1 MKFITS
7 STEFFEL
14 QNNPKLIKLRECISA
29 VPINNWK
36 YIHTLKFEPAREIS
50 KQEAMAITSHQIYL
64 LENFDS
70 ISEINRNESLLN
82 RYGYTPVSL
91 TLEGAYL
98 ETLESLKSLNE
109 SLLSSVKD
117 FLLLMTEGG
126 EPIGILHFVL
136 DILSLIPTSWI
147 GFPFDVVASLL
158 NAVIYIFQDKPSYI
172 MAFINIVFAA
182 SGPIGAGI
190 KVAVKPFL
198 IGAEK
203 LFAMVFKGAGSAALK
218 AGAMDFK
225 AGALV
230 IDKAA
235 ASAGGIIPKLGD
247 ILQTLGKFLLT
258 TGLAII
264 NGLIKI
270 ISKALS
276 LVGFGEIKLLGR
288 VTKWIDEI
296 AIKITVAGKA
306 ATEVGELLVKDDVAL
321 IAKADVTAAAG
332 ALASKDLAIATGKD
346 AITAGKLG
354 KGTERALEIV
364 GFSGTIEKAIK
375 ATDEWATF
383 MKGTPNQALQTV
395 YLEHAVAEKL
405 IGGVLN
411 TKSTSSLINLMKSPE
426 ISGELVAMGFKPA
439 EMALLDALKAGD
451 SSAISKLFGE
461 MAENPKIMEH
471 ILAKEEMVAKTL
483 SIFKEVPEAL
493 IAGTKNMKK
502 IQKTL
507 ARLTG
512 YRATSLRV
520 LIGFIVKQCMKGTD
534 CGRLLTKG
542 SPDEIL
548 SYVSNASKGV
558 SMSSINELLSKIVI
572 NEDSDPM
579 ARVSAAGISAA
590 ELEKFKTTNPEAYKQ
605 LVDQLAAADAAKTKL
620 ITETKINPC
629 QAEAAIGEAKAAV
642 VLVHNAY
649 RKDEVETA
657 LITSD
662 DFKKSKLTEYTKTFL
677 ELIKQD
683 TNIDPQHPISSD
695 DPVHIAYI
703 ADAFSYKDGSL
714 NINESPTSNLDKTLD
729 ELVADGKL
737 HPDRRE
743 EVKNQVLDHWKNG
756 TIPESFSASDI
767 NLDES
772 FFKIGKLITRR

>member
-50 KQEAMAITSHQIYL
+50 KQEAMAITAHQIYL

-109 SLLSSVKD
+109 SMLSSVKD

-136 DILSLIPTSWI
+136 DILSLVPTSWI
-147 GFPFDVVASLL
+147 GFPFDVTASLL

-172 MAFINIVFAA
+172 MAFINVVFAA
-182 SGPIGAGI
+182 AGPIGAGI

-203 LFAMVFKGAGSAALK
+203 LFAMVFKGAGSAALIK
-218 AGAMDFK
+218 GAMEFK
-225 AGALV
+225 TGALV

-235 ASAGGIIPKLGD
+235 ASAGGIIPKLGG
-247 ILQTLGKFLLT
+247 ILQSIGKFLLT

-264 NGLIKI
+264 NGLIKL
-270 ISKALS
+270 ISKALE
-276 LVGFGEIKLLGR
+276 LVGFGEIKILGR
-288 VTKWIDEI
+288 VTKWIEEI
-296 AIKITVAGKA
+296 AIKITSAGKA
-306 ATEVGELLVKDDVAL
+306 ATEVGELLVKDDATL
-321 IAKADVTAAAG
+321 IAKTEVTAAAG
-332 ALASKDLAIATGKD
+332 SIAAKD
-346 AITAGKLG
+346 AATVAGKSAQEI
-354 KGTERALEIV
+354 GTIGTKTEKALEITG
-364 GFSGTIEKAIK
+364 GFSATLEKGIK

-383 MKGTPNQALQTV
+383 MKGAPSKGLETV
-395 YLEHAVAEKL
+395 YLNHAISEKL

-411 TKSTSSLINLMKSPE
+411 SKSANSLINLMKSTE
-426 ISGELVAMGFKPA
+426 LSGELVAMGFKPG
-439 EMALLDALKAGD
+439 EKALLDALKAGD
-451 SSAISKLFGE
+451 GPGISKLFGE

-471 ILAKEEMVAKTL
+471 ILAKEPMVAKTL

-507 ARLTG
+507 AKLSG
-512 YRATSLRV
+512 YRGTSLRV
-520 LIGFIVKQCMKGTD
+520 LIGFIVKQCIKGSE
-534 CGRLLTKG
+534 CGRMLTNG
-542 SPDEIL
+542 SPAEIL
-548 SYVSNASKGV
+548 SHVSSASKGV
-558 SMSSINELLSKIVI
+558 AIGLMNELLSKIVI
-572 NEDSDPM
+572 NEDSNPM
-579 ARVSAAGISAA
+579 AGVSAA
-590 ELEKFKTTNPEAYKQ
+590 ELEKFKTTNPEAYK
-605 LVDQLAAADAAKTKL
+605 LLADQLAAADAAKTQL
-620 ITETKINPC
+620 INETKINPC
-629 QAEAAIGEAKAAV
+629 QLASTVGLVKASV
-642 VLVHNAY
+642 VLMPNAY
-649 RKDEVETA
+649 KEGDVVTD
-657 LITSD
+657 LITPE
-662 DFKKSKLTEYTKTFL
+662 DFKKAKLAEYSKTFL

-703 ADAFSYKDGSL
+703 SDIFNYKDGSL
-714 NINESPTSNLDKTLD
+714 DINESPTSNLDKTLD
-729 ELVADGKL
+729 ELIADGKL

-743 EVKNQVLDHWKNG
+743 EIKKKVLNYWKDG
-756 TIPESFSASDI
+756 TFPESFSASDI
-767 NLDES
+767 DLDES

>member
-7 STEFFEL
+7 STEFFEI

-109 SLLSSVKD
+109 GILSSVKD
-117 FLLLMTEGG
+117 FLLVMTEGG
-126 EPIGILHFVL
+126 DALGILHFVL
-136 DILSLIPTSWI
+136 DIMSLIPTSWFL
-147 GFPFDVVASLL
+147 FPFDVTASLL
-158 NAVIYIFQDKPSYI
+158 NAIIYIFQDKPSYI

-182 SGPIGAGI
+182 AGPIGAGI
-190 KVAVKPFL
+190 KIAVKPFL

-203 LFAMVFKGAGSAALK
+203 LFAMVFKGASSSALIK
-218 AGAMDFK
+218 GAMEFK

-235 ASAGGIIPKLGD
+235 ASAGGIIPRLGG
-247 ILQTLGKFLLT
+247 ILQMIGKFLLT
-258 TGLAII
+258 TGLAIV

-270 ISKALS
+270 ISKALA
-276 LVGFGEIKLLGR
+276 LVGFGEIKILGSL
-288 VTKWIDEI
+288 TKWIEEI
-296 AIKITVAGKA
+296 AIKITSVGKV
-306 ATEVGELLVKDDVAL
+306 ATEAGELLVKDDIGL
-321 IAKADVTAAAG
+321 IAKTEVTAAAG
-332 ALASKDLAIATGKD
+332 SIAAKDAATVAGKSAQEIGKIEKATGE
-346 AITAGKLG
+346 ALG
-354 KGTERALEIV
+354 IK
-364 GFSGTIEKAIK
+364 GFSATIEKGIK

-383 MKGTPNQALQTV
+383 IKGNPSKGLQDY
-395 YLEHAVAEKL
+395 YLYHATAEKL

-411 TKSTSSLINLMKSPE
+411 TKSTSSLINLMKSSE
-426 ISGELVAMGFKPA
+426 ISAELAIMGFKPG
-439 EMALLDALKAGD
+439 EMALLDVLKAGD
-451 SSAISKLFGE
+451 GPGLSKLFSE

-471 ILAKEEMVAKTL
+471 ILAKEPIVAKTL

-493 IAGTKNMKK
+493 IAGAKNIKA

-507 ARLTG
+507 IRLSG

-520 LIGFIVKQCMKGTD
+520 LIGFIVKQCIKGSD
-534 CGRLLTKG
+534 CARLLAMG
-542 SPDEIL
+542 SPAEIL
-548 SYVSNASKGV
+548 SRVSGYANGL
-558 SMSSINELLSKIVI
+558 SMGSINELLSKIVI
-572 NEDSDPM
+572 NEDSNPM
-579 ARVSAAGISAA
+579 AGVSAD
-590 ELEKFKTTNPEAYKQ
+590 ELEKFKNTNPEAYN
-605 LVDQLAAADAAKTKL
+605 LLNSQLAATDAVKTQLINETKANPCKGPAEIGLVKTGAVLMPRAYRQGRVVTDLITDKDFADAKLAEYSKT
-620 ITETKINPC
+620 
-629 QAEAAIGEAKAAV
+629 
-642 VLVHNAY
+642 Y
-649 RKDEVETA
+649 
-657 LITSD
+657 
-662 DFKKSKLTEYTKTFL
+662 L
-677 ELIKQD
+677 ELLHQD

-703 ADAFSYKDGSL
+703 ADVFSYKDGSL
-714 NINESPTSNLDKTLD
+714 AVNEGPISKLNETLD
-729 ELVADGKL
+729 LLIKDGKL
-737 HPDRRE
+737 SPDRRE

-756 TIPESFSASDI
+756 TYPESFSASDI
-767 NLDES
+767 HLDES

>member
-50 KQEAMAITSHQIYL
+50 KQEAMAITAHQIYL

-109 SLLSSVKD
+109 SMLSSVKD

-126 EPIGILHFVL
+126 DAIGILHFVL
-136 DILSLIPTSWI
+136 DILSLVPTSWI
-147 GFPFDVVASLL
+147 GFPFDVTASLL

-172 MAFINIVFAA
+172 MAFINVVFAA
-182 SGPIGAGI
+182 AGPIGAGI

-203 LFAMVFKGAGSAALK
+203 LFAMVFKGAGSAALIK
-218 AGAMDFK
+218 GAMEFK
-225 AGALV
+225 TGALV

-235 ASAGGIIPKLGD
+235 ASAGGIIPKLGG
-247 ILQTLGKFLLT
+247 ILQSIGKFLLT

-264 NGLIKI
+264 NGLIKL
-270 ISKALS
+270 ISKALE
-276 LVGFGEIKLLGR
+276 LVGFGEIKILGR
-288 VTKWIDEI
+288 VTKWIEEI
-296 AIKITVAGKA
+296 AIKITSAGKA
-306 ATEVGELLVKDDVAL
+306 ATEVGELLVKDDAAL
-321 IAKADVTAAAG
+321 LAKTEVTAVAG
-332 ALASKDLAIATGKD
+332 ALASKDLAVVLGKD
-346 AITAGKLG
+346 AAAVSKIEKATGEALG
-354 KGTERALEIV
+354 IK

-383 MKGTPNQALQTV
+383 MKGAPSKGLEEH
-395 YLEHAVAEKL
+395 YLKHAIAEKL

-411 TKSTSSLINLMKSPE
+411 SKSTSSLINLMKSSE
-426 ISGELVAMGFKPA
+426 LSAELVAMGFKPG
-439 EMALLDALKAGD
+439 EKALLDALKAGD
-451 SSAISKLFGE
+451 GPGLSKLFGE

-471 ILAKEEMVAKTL
+471 ILAKEPMVAKTL

-493 IAGTKNMKK
+493 IAGTKNMKQ

-542 SPDEIL
+542 SPAEIL
-548 SYVSNASKGV
+548 SHVSSASKGV
-558 SMSSINELLSKIVI
+558 SMGLMNELLSKIVI

-579 ARVSAAGISAA
+579 AGLSAA
-590 ELEKFKTTNPEAYKQ
+590 ELEKFKTNNPEAYK
-605 LVDQLAAADAAKTKL
+605 LLADQLAATDEAKKKL
-620 ITETKINPC
+620 VNETKINPC
-629 QAEAAIGEAKAAV
+629 QAEAAITESKAGLV
-642 VLVHNAY
+642 FVHNAY
-649 RKDEVETA
+649 TEKEVVTDY
-657 LITSD
+657 ITPD

-677 ELIKQD
+677 ELLKQD

-743 EVKNQVLDHWKNG
+743 EDKNQVLDHCKNG

>member
-50 KQEAMAITSHQIYL
+50 KQEAMAITAHQIYL

-109 SLLSSVKD
+109 SMLSSVKD

-136 DILSLIPTSWI
+136 DILSLVPTSWI
-147 GFPFDVVASLL
+147 GFPFDVTASLL

-172 MAFINIVFAA
+172 MAFINVVFAA
-182 SGPIGAGI
+182 AGPIGAGI

-203 LFAMVFKGAGSAALK
+203 LFAMVFKGAGSAALIK
-218 AGAMDFK
+218 GAMEFK

-235 ASAGGIIPKLGD
+235 ASAGGIIPRLGG
-247 ILQTLGKFLLT
+247 ILQTIGKFLLT

-264 NGLIKI
+264 NGLIKL
-270 ISKALS
+270 ISKALE
-276 LVGFGEIKLLGR
+276 LVGFGEIKILGR
-288 VTKWIDEI
+288 VTKWIEEI
-296 AIKITVAGKA
+296 AIKITSAGKA
-306 ATEVGELLVKDDVAL
+306 ATEVGELLVKDDAAL
-321 IAKADVTAAAG
+321 LAKTEVTAVAG
-332 ALASKDLAIATGKD
+332 ALASKDLAVVLGKD
-346 AITAGKLG
+346 AAAVSKIEKATGEALG
-354 KGTERALEIV
+354 IK

-383 MKGTPNQALQTV
+383 MKGAPSKGLEEH
-395 YLEHAVAEKL
+395 YLKHAIAEKL

-411 TKSTSSLINLMKSPE
+411 SKSTSSLINLMKSSE
-426 ISGELVAMGFKPA
+426 LSAELVAMGFKPG
-439 EMALLDALKAGD
+439 EKALLDALKAGD
-451 SSAISKLFGE
+451 GPGLSKLFGE

-471 ILAKEEMVAKTL
+471 ILAKEPMVAKTL

-493 IAGTKNMKK
+493 IAGTKNMKQ

-542 SPDEIL
+542 SPAEIL
-548 SYVSNASKGV
+548 SHVSSASKGV
-558 SMSSINELLSKIVI
+558 SMGLMNELLSKIVI

-579 ARVSAAGISAA
+579 AGLSAA
-590 ELEKFKTTNPEAYKQ
+590 ELEKFKTNNPESYK
-605 LVDQLAAADAAKTKL
+605 LLADQLAATDEAKKKL
-620 ITETKINPC
+620 VNETNINPC
-629 QAEAAIGEAKAAV
+629 QAEAAIGESTAG
-642 VLVHNAY
+642 LIFMHNAY
-649 RKDEVETA
+649 REKEVVTDY
-657 LITSD
+657 ITPD
-662 DFKKSKLTEYTKTFL
+662 DFKKSKLNEYTKTFL
-677 ELIKQD
+677 ELLKQD

-767 NLDES
+767 HLDES

>member
-50 KQEAMAITSHQIYL
+50 KQEAMAITAHQIYL

-109 SLLSSVKD
+109 GMLSSVKD

-136 DILSLIPTSWI
+136 DILSLVPTSWI

-172 MAFINIVFAA
+172 MAFINVVFAA
-182 SGPIGAGI
+182 AGPIGAGI

-203 LFAMVFKGAGSAALK
+203 LFAMVFKGAGSAALIK
-218 AGAMDFK
+218 GAMEFK

-235 ASAGGIIPKLGD
+235 ASAGGIIPKLGG
-247 ILQTLGKFLLT
+247 ILQSIGKFLLT

-264 NGLIKI
+264 NGLIKL
-270 ISKALS
+270 ISKALE
-276 LVGFGEIKLLGR
+276 LVGFGEIKILGR
-288 VTKWIDEI
+288 VTKWIEEI
-296 AIKITVAGKA
+296 AIKITSAGKA
-306 ATEVGELLVKDDVAL
+306 ATEVGELLVKDDAAL
-321 IAKADVTAAAG
+321 IAKTEVTAASG
-332 ALASKDLAIATGKD
+332 ALASKDLAVVLGKD
-346 AITAGKLG
+346 AAAVSKIEKATGEALG
-354 KGTERALEIV
+354 IK
-364 GFSGTIEKAIK
+364 GFSGTIEKAIR

-383 MKGTPNQALQTV
+383 MKGAPGKGLQEH
-395 YLEHAVAEKL
+395 YLKHAIAEKL

-411 TKSTSSLINLMKSPE
+411 SKSTSSLINLMKSSE
-426 ISGELVAMGFKPA
+426 LSAELVAMGFKPG
-439 EMALLDALKAGD
+439 EKALLDALKAGD
-451 SSAISKLFGE
+451 GPGLSKLFGE

-471 ILAKEEMVAKTL
+471 ILAKEPMVAKTL

-520 LIGFIVKQCMKGTD
+520 LIGFIVKQCMKGTE

-542 SPDEIL
+542 SPAEIL
-548 SYVSNASKGV
+548 SHVSSASKGV
-558 SMSSINELLSKIVI
+558 SMGLMNELLSKIVI

-579 ARVSAAGISAA
+579 AGLSAA
-590 ELEKFKTTNPEAYKQ
+590 ELEKFKTNNPEAYK
-605 LVDQLAAADAAKTKL
+605 LLADQLAATDEAKKKL
-620 ITETKINPC
+620 VNETKINPC
-629 QAEAAIGEAKAAV
+629 QAESAIVESTAGL

-649 RKDEVETA
+649 TEGEVVTN
-657 LITSD
+657 LITRD

-677 ELIKQD
+677 ELLKQD

>member
-50 KQEAMAITSHQIYL
+50 KQEAMAITAHQIYL

-109 SLLSSVKD
+109 SMLSSVKD

-136 DILSLIPTSWI
+136 DILSLVPTSWI
-147 GFPFDVVASLL
+147 GFPFDVTASLL

-172 MAFINIVFAA
+172 MAFINVVFAA
-182 SGPIGAGI
+182 AGPIGAGI

-203 LFAMVFKGAGSAALK
+203 LFAMVFKGAGSAALIK
-218 AGAMDFK
+218 GAMEFK
-225 AGALV
+225 TGALV

-235 ASAGGIIPKLGD
+235 ASAGGIIPRLGD
-247 ILQTLGKFLLT
+247 ILQTIGKFLLT

-264 NGLIKI
+264 NGLIKL
-270 ISKALS
+270 ISKALE
-276 LVGFGEIKLLGR
+276 LVGFGEIKILGR
-288 VTKWIDEI
+288 VTKWIEEI
-296 AIKITVAGKA
+296 AIKITSAGKA
-306 ATEVGELLVKDDVAL
+306 ATEVGELLVKDDAAL
-321 IAKADVTAAAG
+321 LAKTEVTAVAG
-332 ALASKDLAIATGKD
+332 ALASKDLAVVLGKD
-346 AITAGKLG
+346 AAAVSKIEKATGEALG
-354 KGTERALEIV
+354 IK

-383 MKGTPNQALQTV
+383 MKGAPGKGLQEH
-395 YLEHAVAEKL
+395 YLKHAIAEKL

-411 TKSTSSLINLMKSPE
+411 SKSTSSLINLMKSSE
-426 ISGELVAMGFKPA
+426 LSAELVAMGFKPG
-439 EMALLDALKAGD
+439 EKALLDALKAGD
-451 SSAISKLFGE
+451 GPGLSKLFGE

-471 ILAKEEMVAKTL
+471 ILAKEPMVAKTL

-542 SPDEIL
+542 SPAEIL
-548 SYVSNASKGV
+548 SHVSSASKGV
-558 SMSSINELLSKIVI
+558 SMGLMNELLSKTVI

-579 ARVSAAGISAA
+579 AGLSAA
-590 ELEKFKTTNPEAYKQ
+590 ELEKFKTNNPEAYK
-605 LVDQLAAADAAKTKL
+605 LLADQLAATDEAKKKL
-620 ITETKINPC
+620 VNETNINPC
-629 QAEAAIGEAKAAV
+629 QAESAIVESKVGL
-642 VLVHNAY
+642 VLAHNAY
-649 RKDEVETA
+649 RENEVETD

-677 ELIKQD
+677 ELLKQD

-767 NLDES
+767 HLDES